1 MTDLATLGLRIESQ
15 EAEVADRR
23 LDGFEKS
30 AVQAERATDALAMAA
45 RGLGASLNPVL
56 ASIDASVRELV
67 ELQRAQ
73 HAVAAVS
80 DLVTSEVVQEAAAV
94 QALTSEVQQASTAHM
109 QFSAS
114 AKIAQTSMGGL
125 SAEFR
130 ETAAAAQQADAH
142 MAAYRQHMADLPP
155 VIGQADAHM
164 LAYRNQ
170 IGRVGAGL
178 KLTAQD
184 GLNFSRQMAD
194 IGVTAAMGM
203 NPLMIALQQGPQL
216 FDIMQTAAIRSQMGI
231 RAAMMATG
239 AVIWT
244 AMAPLLPF
252 IAAIGVAVG
261 AVAGVTALAAR
272 SMNKEFGDLT
282 VGMGLTEKQLEKV
295 QNRGVTMGDVVVGT
309 LKWMGDS
316 IWNIIGPAV
325 SKIGEW
331 FSAAMDWA
339 ADAVVTANKV
349 VAGVFL
355 GTFRGIQ
362 AVWKDLPAVMGDA
375 AISASNAVIGA
386 IETMLNKAGAMFN
399 QFLPQIKMLMLAT
412 GNIGGAMG
420 LKEIETVALD
430 RISNPWAGAAREAGK
445 DFATGFASGMGEAAA
460 YVDQTIQAL
469 RDSIKEVAEG
479 RIGREAGDAEAA
491 RKAKASTGDDEA
503 KRLAD
508 DTRQYVEAL
517 LEQTKTMGMNTIQAK
532 EYEIAQ
538 RAAAAAQFG
547 MNKVVEDA
555 GRLLIEK
562 MKAEATNTRQMDDA
576 IAMLE
581 LERRMI
587 GATNTERAVAL
598 AQLAEELRLRAAG
611 VNVGD
616 AGYAEAIAR
625 AGDLARA
632 QEGLRTEQDRYNDS
646 LRLTLDLA
654 RQADDIMRDAAS
666 GFADAF
672 GDAGKAIGGVLTS
685 MTGLQSRL
693 AEIAEQREEL
703 SRRGILSAEREAM
716 LERDK
721 ATATVGA
728 YGDMISAA
736 RGYFDEGSAGY
747 KILLAIEQ
755 AYRIQQMIG
764 AIQAMAMGTQETAS
778 SVANSMAKGTA
789 STAAGAA
796 KMFEMLGPLA
806 FPVVAGML
814 AVLATLGLGG
824 KGGGASA
831 GPIKATAN
839 DNSPEAANNDIWAFG
854 ARDEQARAQAAQSMF
869 GQVEVKVSADKEG
882 LHAYVVDTAAGV
894 SGPMAVKA
902 ASTAVSFGQK
912 EAQAQQRRARGRLG

>member
-56 ASIDASVRELV
+56 VSIDASVRELV

-94 QALTSEVQQASTAHM
+94 QALTAEVQQASTAHM

-130 ETAAAAQQADAH
+130 ETASAAQQADAH

-203 NPLMIALQQGPQL
+203 SPLMIAIQQGPQL
-216 FDIMQTAAIRSQMGI
+216 FDVLQQAAIRSSMTI
-231 RAAMMATG
+231 RQVMVATG

-244 AMAPLLPF
+244 AMAPLLPV
-252 IAAIGVAVG
+252 IAALALAVG
-261 AVAGVTALAAR
+261 VFAGSTALAAR

-282 VGMGLTEKQLEKV
+282 VGMGLTERQLEKV

-331 FSAAMDWA
+331 FSAAMDWT
-339 ADAVVTANKV
+339 ADAVVTANKLF
-349 VAGVFL
+349 AGVFL

-362 AVWKDLPAVMGDA
+362 AVWKDLPTVMGDA
-375 AISASNAVIGA
+375 AISAANAVIGA

-399 QFLPQIKMLMLAT
+399 QFLPQIKLLMTAT

-420 LKEIETVALD
+420 LKEMDAVNLG
-430 RISNPWAGAAREAGK
+430 RINNPYAGAAREAGK
-445 DFATGFASGMGEAAA
+445 DFATEFAEGMGEAAA

-491 RKAKASTGDDEA
+491 RNTRVSTGDDEA

-508 DTRQYVEAL
+508 DTRQYVEGL
-517 LEQTKTMGMNTIQAK
+517 LEQAKTLGMNTIEAK

-538 RAAAAAQFG
+538 RAAAAAQIG
-547 MNKVVEDA
+547 MNKEVEDA

-598 AQLAEELRLRAAG
+598 AQLAEAQRLKSAG

-616 AGYAEAIAR
+616 AGYADAIAR

-632 QEGLRTEQDRYNDS
+632 TEGLRTEQDRYNDS

-672 GDAGKAIGGVLTS
+672 GDAGKSIGGMLTS

-693 AEIAEQREEL
+693 AQIAEQREEL

-716 LERDK
+716 LERDR
-721 ATATVGA
+721 AAATVGA

-736 RGYFDEGSAGY
+736 RVYFDEGSAGY

-764 AIQAMAMGTQETAS
+764 SIQAMTVGDQETGLSLVNSARKAAAYGIEA
-778 SVANSMAKGTA
+778 VANAYRSIPYPFNI
-789 STAAGAA
+789 AAVAA
-796 KMFEMLGPLA
+796 TVTGLAALGIKI
-806 FPVVAGML
+806 AG
-814 AVLATLGLGG
+814 GSS
-824 KGGGASA
+824 GGG
-831 GPIKATAN
+831 PAN
-839 DNSPEAANNDIWAFG
+839 DNHEATTANV
-854 ARDEQARAQAAQSMF
+854 RAVI
-869 GQVEVKVSADKEG
+869 GQQG
-882 LHAYVVDTAAGV
+882 
-894 SGPMAVKA
+894 
-902 ASTAVSFGQK
+902 
-912 EAQAQQRRARGRLG
+912 QAQQQSASSIAQAVRVEIGVNDDRFNAYVDGRATPIARNASAQMGRTVMDASKRAMPGIQNGQRRLGTT